1 MADKNCKKCLGY
13 LNSFAD
19 GRCDLGFK
27 MEEFWIIDENGLLSI
42 AVHSAE
48 KCTVKMARTRKDF
61 IKKAAER
68 GIK

>member
-13 LNSFAD
+13 LNSLAD
-19 GRCDLGFK
+19 GRCGLGFE
-27 MEEFWIIDENGLLSI
+27 MEGFLIVEENGLLSI
-42 AVHSAE
+42 AAHPAE